1 VKISVE
7 PMSGFSFNVKEGT
20 SEEIAGIRVEWQGVK
35 GGKRTHTNIVMD
47 SEEPADMLRAA
58 AAYFESEH
66 SIPF

>member
-7 PMSGFSFNVKEGT
+7 PMKGFSFNVPEGT

-66 SIPF
+66 ALPF

>member
-20 SEEIAGIRVEWQGVK
+20 SEEVAGIRVEWQAVK
-35 GGKRTHTNIVMD
+35 GGKRAHTNIVME

-66 SIPF
+66 ALPF